1 MAMSEEEKDALTN
14 QEAAEGAADAK
25 KPASKLKGL
34 SKKKKILAGVLA
46 LIVVVGVGFWSWHET
61 PEFCVS
67 ICHKPMDSKYL
78 DTLYANPYEK
88 AVDKWGNDV
97 EYAGAMLASLH
108 GNMGKHRRSAGR
120 WRSCG
125 LPRSAGRL
133 PRCRQRRRRGR

>member
-88 AVDKWGNDV
+88 AVDNGYHFGCYGDC
-97 EYAGAMLASLH
+97 LLI
-108 GNMGKHRRSAGR
+108 
-120 WRSCG
+120 
-125 LPRSAGRL
+125 LDD
-133 PRCRQRRRRGR
+133 